1 MDSLERTNAD
11 LQASIADLQES
22 DTKLAE
28 NIDETQGQLDALSSS
43 VEEDILNLN
52 STLGL
57 QDSQINILE
66 IQNFEQSEAIM
77 GINNEIYCVKTR
89 LSVIESQNQDSFPFL
104 ASGPSSAIS
113 DHSSQMTNEIWIFEN
128 LFKLPAS
135 CQEVRDNPI
144 YNEKNGLWFIQPT
157 LDYEPFYV
165 NCSFPTDVSLPAETI
180 LQPKMSGFGF
190 TSLPNSSS
198 GCHEPGCY
206 QGKLYAVTFQIT
218 NHTPM

>member
-113 DHSSQMTNEIWIFEN
+113 D
-128 LFKLPAS
+128 
-135 CQEVRDNPI
+135 D
-144 YNEKNGLWFIQPT
+144 
-157 LDYEPFYV
+157 
-165 NCSFPTDVSLPAETI
+165 
-180 LQPKMSGFGF
+180 
-190 TSLPNSSS
+190 
-198 GCHEPGCY
+198 
-206 QGKLYAVTFQIT
+206 
-218 NHTPM
+218 

>member
-1 MDSLERTNAD
+1 M
-11 LQASIADLQES
+11 
-22 DTKLAE
+22 
-28 NIDETQGQLDALSSS
+28 
-43 VEEDILNLN
+43 
-52 STLGL
+52 
-57 QDSQINILE
+57 
-66 IQNFEQSEAIM
+66 
-77 GINNEIYCVKTR
+77 
-89 LSVIESQNQDSFPFL
+89 
-104 ASGPSSAIS
+104 
-113 DHSSQMTNEIWIFEN
+113 
-128 LFKLPAS
+128 FKLPAS

-206 QGKLYAVTFQIT
+206 QGKLYAVAFQIT
-218 NHTPM
+218 NHYSHVIWSVYAKTPYKSLMGRSVRRSFIVITHRIYSTRSVVH